1 MDNESGFDI
10 IETHWLNKREFII
23 ELKLI
28 DEKEFIK
35 EIVISRGVILNQYD
49 EIQCSI
55 CKVL

>member
-28 DEKEFIK
+28 DEKGIYK
-35 EIVISRGVILNQYD
+35 G
-49 EIQCSI
+49 I
-55 CKVL
+55 CKLVED